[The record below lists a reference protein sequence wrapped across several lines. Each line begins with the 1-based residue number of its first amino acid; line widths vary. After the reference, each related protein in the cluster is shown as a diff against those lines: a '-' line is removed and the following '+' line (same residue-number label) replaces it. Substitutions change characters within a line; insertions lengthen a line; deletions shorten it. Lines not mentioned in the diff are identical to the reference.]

1 MSVIAIYQTSKP
13 HEIAKRLNAQYRAIE
28 KSSEEMGRDLVLLKR
43 SKPPGI
49 EWGVYLK
56 ELGIEFSREYADRLI
71 RKVEPKKPIEPKPAP
86 EPSSEPDLETID
98 EFPDHKI
105 LKSAERKTLFDE
117 GCQLLERMD
126 RQTRL
131 KFFNHQ
137 EKKYL
142 ACFEEERDRFQER
155 IEHLTSEIAKL
166 RQKLDPGRCE
176 WEETDGGRADAGYGD
191 GLEGDCVVRAIT
203 IATEKPY
210 AEVREAL
217 FARAARYAK
226 QYPRSRHAD
235 AIKRSKKGGYNVEPV
250 FRGYLKSL
258 GWQYTEP
265 KEHVYLRADM
275 LPPGRLVVL
284 VSRHAVAVVDGVIHD
299 NWDCGGRSGR
309 VRVEG
314 YWRAA
319 S

>member
-43 SKPPGI
+43 GKPPGI

-98 EFPDHKI
+98 EFPDQKI
-105 LKSAERKTLFDE
+105 LKPADRKTLFDE

-137 EKKYL
+137 EKKYF

-155 IEHLTSEIAKL
+155 IERLTSEIAEL
-166 RQKLDPGRCE
+166 RRKLDPGRCE
-176 WEETDGGRADAGYGD
+176 WKLNDGGRADAGYEGR
-191 GLEGDCVVRAIT
+191 EGDCVIRAISV
-203 IATEKPY
+203 ATEKPY
-210 AEVREAL
+210 SEVREAL
-217 FARAARYAK
+217 LASAARYAK
-226 QYPRSRHAD
+226 RYPRSTEAEF
-235 AIKRSKKGGYNVEPV
+235 IKRSRKGGYNVHGAY
-250 FRGYLKSL
+250 RGYLKSL

-265 KEHVYLRADM
+265 KETVYLRADM
-275 LPPGRLVVL
+275 LPRGRLVVL
-284 VSRHAVAVVDGVIHD
+284 VSRHAVAVIDGVIHD
-299 NWDCGGRSGR
+299 NWDSGGRSGR
-309 VRVEG
+309 VRVKG
-314 YWRAA
+314 YWGAA